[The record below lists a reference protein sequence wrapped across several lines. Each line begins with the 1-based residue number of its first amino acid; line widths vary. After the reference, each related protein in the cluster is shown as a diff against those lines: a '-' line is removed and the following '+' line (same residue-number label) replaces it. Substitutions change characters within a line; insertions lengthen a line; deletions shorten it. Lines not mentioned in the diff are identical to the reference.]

1 MSGLWFP
8 SFGRKRSDG
17 WHRAAAMGE
26 EPYMVWASTPSS
38 VHPGP
43 VRDRRHDEEAA
54 GPRGLKQSSQL
65 GWIGVFQQLCPS
77 AAPLRLR

>member
-26 EPYMVWASTPSS
+26 EPYMVWSSSPSS

-54 GPRGLKQSSQL
+54 GP
-65 GWIGVFQQLCPS
+65 
-77 AAPLRLR
+77 